1 MNSTGIL
8 GSKLLLAAVA
18 SAALLTGTLFGI
30 TQTGVI
36 SPEIQQA
43 AAQGTPAATPVNEP
57 QKVDL
62 DGVTVSFELTPKE
75 VHAVDLVNM
84 NIKIT
89 DTASGAPLSHV
100 DWAIIVKDPSG
111 REVYKTS
118 TSHSHTGIESFSYAF
133 MHPGK
138 NTVQVQVAS
147 LGPKMMGMDVPK
159 EAQTRVFKSGDPMK
173 SPEVDQ
179 TFFFGTRSHD
189 FVVNVGSPGGVKTIS
204 TDMGKKV
211 ELSLSTNPETVIAG
225 QPTTLIL
232 DVKDATTG
240 KHIMHPDALMT
251 VRQGSFILTK
261 SAPAGSPMMPMNGAY
276 HGHTG
281 QMALT
286 VVFPT
291 TGFYIIDIDT
301 NSLPVSDV
309 QYGHAG
315 ARFKVLV
322 TEEDAGSAGS
332 SKAASATTATTTAP
346 NQVAILGQAA
356 PYFGPQSLTV
366 KAGTTVTF
374 TNSDFVV
381 HTATGTDAAPGN
393 VAPAPNDTFD
403 TGILGHGESKQ
414 IKFDKA
420 GTYNYFCMIHPQMRG
435 TVTVTG

>member
-18 SAALLTGTLFGI
+18 SAALLTGTLFGV
-30 TQTGVI
+30 TQTGGVI
-36 SPEIQQA
+36 PPEIQQA
-43 AAQGTPAATPVNEP
+43 AAQGTSAATPVNEP

-84 NIKIT
+84 NIRIT

-118 TSHSHTGIESFSYAF
+118 TSHSHMGVESFSYAF

-159 EAQTRVFKSGDPMK
+159 EAQTRIFKSGDPMK
-173 SPEVDQ
+173 SPEVDS
-179 TFFFGTRSHD
+179 TFFFGTRSQD

-204 TDMGKKV
+204 TDMGKTV
-211 ELSLSTNPETVIAG
+211 ELSLSTNPEIVIAG

-232 DVKDATTG
+232 DVKDAATG

-251 VRQGSFILTK
+251 VRQGSFVLTK

-291 TGFYIIDIDT
+291 TGFYLVDIDT

-309 QYGHAG
+309 QYGHAS

-322 TEEDAGSAGS
+322 TEDAGSVETRTTT
-332 SKAASATTATTTAP
+332 TTAAP

-356 PYFGPQSLTV
+356 PYFGPQNLTV

-381 HTATGTDAAPGN
+381 HTATRTDAAPGN